1 MALILL
7 LIGFL
12 DSTFALIGQNEPIY
26 ETSKQLAKKFQLLR
40 GDFSNV
46 AVKIILRLYLLRK
59 KKEGYNLKK
68 VEVKW

>member
-26 ETSKQLAKKFQLLR
+26 ETTKQPAKNCFSTAAWRLQQRENYPLVLLAEERK
-40 GDFSNV
+40 
-46 AVKIILRLYLLRK
+46 AII
-59 KKEGYNLKK
+59 
-68 VEVKW
+68 